1 MSTQKIGHPAAIA
14 SPLQPLGDGVLY
26 GGGLVVGIAALHGI
40 GNELLSDWVSPINAL
55 FVASF
60 AVSLVAV
67 NTALGLYRDEGLSTG
82 QAMARALGATAAC
95 ALIFYL
101 AIKALVPSARS
112 GQAAALPLVLLTL
125 TVATLRPALYALRGA
140 AIGVRRILIVGAN
153 AEAAAI
159 QARLGTVRR
168 RGVELVGFYEA
179 GPIDPALAAS
189 LRTFPRSANLTS
201 LVSRWR
207 VNEVIVAVR
216 EQRGGVLPLRE
227 LLDCRSHGVRV
238 RDQTAFYENVCGEF
252 PIDSLKAS
260 WLIYGQGFEQG
271 FARAFAKRC
280 LDLAASFVLLVLAAP
295 IMLLTALAI
304 RLESPGEVIY
314 RQKRVGQNG
323 VPFMVLKFRSMRN
336 DAERDGVARW
346 AVQNDPRITRVG
358 RLIRKTRI
366 DELPQLLNVFRGEMS
381 LVGPRPERPDFVAQL
396 KQQVRFYD
404 LRHSV
409 KPGLTGWAQVRYN
422 YAASVE
428 DSQRKL
434 QYDLFYVKNHS
445 LLLDLRI
452 LLETVRVVL
461 RGEGAH

>member
-1 MSTQKIGHPAAIA
+1 
-14 SPLQPLGDGVLY
+14 
-26 GGGLVVGIAALHGI
+26 
-40 GNELLSDWVSPINAL
+40 
-55 FVASF
+55 
-60 AVSLVAV
+60 
-67 NTALGLYRDEGLSTG
+67 
-82 QAMARALGATAAC
+82 
-95 ALIFYL
+95 
-101 AIKALVPSARS
+101 
-112 GQAAALPLVLLTL
+112 
-125 TVATLRPALYALRGA
+125 
-140 AIGVRRILIVGAN
+140 
-153 AEAAAI
+153 
-159 QARLGTVRR
+159 
-168 RGVELVGFYEA
+168 
-179 GPIDPALAAS
+179 
-189 LRTFPRSANLTS
+189 
-201 LVSRWR
+201 

-280 LDLAASFVLLVLAAP
+280 LDLAASFVLLLLATP
-295 IMLLTALAI
+295 VMLLTALAI
-304 RLESPGEVIY
+304 RLESPGQVIY

-323 VPFMVLKFRSMRN
+323 VPFMVMKFRSMRN

-396 KQQVRFYD
+396 KQQIRFYD